1 MFCYVTFSIR
11 TSLSPG
17 YAKFCVI
24 VLARPADEST
34 HGGLCVLFLIY
45 LFIITGLVQRRV
57 SIYLHDLLTFKM
69 FKNVSIAYRLRFL
82 EMRSLGRLSM
92 RCKENQEE

>member
-45 LFIITGLVQRRV
+45 LFIYYYGARAEE
-57 SIYLHDLLTFKM
+57 SKYLP
-69 FKNVSIAYRLRFL
+69 S
-82 EMRSLGRLSM
+82 RSSDV
-92 RCKENQEE
+92 